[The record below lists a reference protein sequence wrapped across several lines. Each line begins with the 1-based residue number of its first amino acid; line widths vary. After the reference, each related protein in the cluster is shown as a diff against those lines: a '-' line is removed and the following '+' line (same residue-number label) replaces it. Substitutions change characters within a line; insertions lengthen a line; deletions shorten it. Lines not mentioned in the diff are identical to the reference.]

1 MRYISFK
8 ESVLVQEASLGLCQE
23 SSSIFVIKYDVNDNQ
38 MCTMAILQC

>member
-23 SSSIFVIKYDVNDNQ
+23 LSSFFVIKHDVNDLAMLMN
-38 MCTMAILQC
+38 I